1 MAHANHTTTSRI
13 ARFETMVAGNAGR
26 PWIIC
31 PVRFYGAQ
39 PPRKMD
45 GNPCTLSF
53 TRSRRRK
60 MNIKKL
66 IFDGEGVTLDF
77 KKTITSCEKIAR
89 TMSSF
94 ANNKGGRLLI
104 GVADDGTIK
113 GVKSEDEER
122 YMITKAAQL
131 FARPALEPVFEEVYV
146 DDKLVLVVEIP
157 ESDTKPHYA
166 LAEDGK
172 WGAYVRVKDKS
183 VLASKIVVDV
193 LRHSADKSGIL
204 IEYSTKEKAL
214 LEYLAERER
223 INVPEYCKLLNL
235 SRRSA

>member
-1 MAHANHTTTSRI
+1 L
-13 ARFETMVAGNAGR
+13 
-26 PWIIC
+26 
-31 PVRFYGAQ
+31 
-39 PPRKMD
+39 D
-45 GNPCTLSF
+45 GNFYTLSKIKEPEMRA
-53 TRSRRRK
+53 T
-60 MNIKKL
+60 NIKKL
-66 IFDGEGVTLDF
+66 IFEGEGVTLDF

-89 TMSSF
+89 TMISF

-104 GVADDGTIK
+104 GVADDGSIK

-122 YMITKAAQL
+122 YMITRAAQM
-131 FARPALEPVFEEVYV
+131 FAKPALEPIFEEVYL

-172 WGAYVRVKDKS
+172 WWVYVRVKDKS

-193 LRHSADKSGIL
+193 LKHSADKNGIL

-235 SRRSA
+235 SRRSAQRILVNMVLSGVIKVHTTEKEEYYTAA